1 MSDVT
6 LSPQDLPP
14 TWAITTL
21 GAVVDY
27 GRTSKAEPT
36 AMQASDW
43 ILELEDIEKD
53 RSRLLRR
60 LTFGERQSKS
70 TKSRFEAGD
79 VLYGKLRPYLNKVL
93 IADQSGYCTTEIIPI
108 KSGKY
113 LDSRYLFYWLKH
125 PAFLAYVGAE
135 SHGMNMPRLG
145 TDTGRAAPFVLAPC
159 EEQKRISDQLETLLA
174 RVNACND
181 RLDAIP
187 GILKRFRQAVLDLAT
202 LGKLTQGWR
211 ESNGLPFVWQSVQLK
226 DIADVQGGIAKNSRK
241 QSLVDEDVP
250 YLRVANVQ
258 RGYID
263 LTEVKTI
270 RVPAE
275 KLEGLLLESG
285 DILFNEGGDLDKLG
299 RGWVWEGQIPRCTF
313 QNHVFCARL
322 HDMRNQPK
330 FISWWGNSRS
340 LEYFLRSGKQTTNL
354 ASINKTMLAALP
366 IQLPPFDEQVEIVR
380 RVEALFNLADRIE
393 ARLTTARTHAHRLA
407 PRVLAKAFRG
417 ELVPQDPSDEPAS
430 ALLARI
436 TSERT
441 IASTSPKNTAVR
453 KSRAP
458 RAAGATK
465 ETATM
470 TKSRHDDDVKGKPY
484 LADHLHR
491 IGKAVT
497 AEELFK
503 AAELPI
509 ADFYKQLA
517 WEVEQGHV
525 TNGGDTLEARDA
537 A

>member
-21 GAVVDY
+21 GTVVDY
-27 GRTSKAEPT
+27 GRTSKAKPT
-36 AMQASDW
+36 EMQASDW

-53 RSRLLRR
+53 SSRLLQR

-93 IADQSGYCTTEIIPI
+93 IADQPGYCTTEIIPI

-135 SHGMNMPRLG
+135 SHGMSMPRLG
-145 TDTGRAAPFVLAPC
+145 TDTGRAAPFVLAPRA
-159 EEQKRISDQLETLLA
+159 EQTRIADQLDTLFA

-181 RLDAIP
+181 HLNAIP
-187 GILKRFRQAVLDLAT
+187 GILKRFRQAVTNAACSGELSTEWRNSTDLVGWEQQT
-202 LGKLTQGWR
+202 LAKVCSSITDGDHQAPPQTDSGVPFITISAINDGKLRLEKASRFVPKTYFDSLEPTRRPERGDLLFSVTGSIGIPAQVDTDA
-211 ESNGLPFVWQSVQLK
+211 PFTFQRHIAILKPNRKLILSAFLTLVLGDEAMRSQVMAVATGTAQLT
-226 DIADVQGGIAKNSRK
+226 VPLGGIRSFVLKLPS
-241 QSLVDEDVP
+241 
-250 YLRVANVQ
+250 
-258 RGYID
+258 
-263 LTEVKTI
+263 LTE
-270 RVPAE
+270 
-275 KLEGLLLESG
+275 
-285 DILFNEGGDLDKLG
+285 
-299 RGWVWEGQIPRCTF
+299 
-313 QNHVFCARL
+313 
-322 HDMRNQPK
+322 
-330 FISWWGNSRS
+330 
-340 LEYFLRSGKQTTNL
+340 QT
-354 ASINKTMLAALP
+354 
-366 IQLPPFDEQVEIVR
+366 EIVR
-380 RVEALFNLADRIE
+380 RVASLFAIADRIE
-393 ARLTTARTHAHRLA
+393 ARLTTARTLAQRLA

-417 ELVPQDPSDEPAS
+417 ELVSQDPSDEPAS

-453 KSRAP
+453 RPRAP

-465 ETATM
+465 ETANM

-484 LADHLHR
+484 LADHLRR

-517 WEVEQGHV
+517 WEVAQGHV
-525 TNGGDTLEARDA
+525 TDGGDTLEARNA